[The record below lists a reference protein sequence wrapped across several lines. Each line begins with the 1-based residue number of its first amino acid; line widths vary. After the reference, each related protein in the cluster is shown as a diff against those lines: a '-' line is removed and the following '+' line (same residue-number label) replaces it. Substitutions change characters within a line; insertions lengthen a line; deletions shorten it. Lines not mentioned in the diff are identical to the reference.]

1 MPRYQ
6 LDKWT
11 DLYANRASLLKSS
24 AIRDL
29 LSVTEREDIISLAG
43 GNPYT
48 KDFKMNKIVEATT
61 ETMLRHGNAAL
72 QYGSSEGQI
81 GLKKHIRVLMA
92 TENIMVDGE
101 DFIVTGGSQQGLDIL
116 GKVFIEPGDT
126 ILIEAPSYLGA
137 LSAFAGYEPRIVS
150 IPLDESG
157 LVVSELELRL
167 KELAAEG
174 VRPKFL
180 YTVPNFHNPA
190 GVTLS
195 LERRQRLIELSH
207 AHQLLLIED
216 NPYGRLRFEGDYLPS
231 LRELDENVVYL
242 STFSKILS
250 PGIRLGW
257 LVAPH
262 PILEKVIF
270 AKQAADLCSP
280 TFTQRIV
287 DEFFNQNDLEEYI
300 AQLVK
305 TYRGRRD
312 AMLEAL
318 DEFFPDEAEWMRPEG
333 GFFVWVKL
341 PEFIDTTEMLA
352 DAISQKVAFIPG
364 RAFFAD
370 GRGADFM
377 RLAFCFPSEKEIH
390 EGVRR
395 LSDVVKDQITLYHS
409 VAGNLKLKTE

>member
-1 MPRYQ
+1 MPRYE

-29 LSVTEREDIISLAG
+29 LSVTERKDIVSLAG

-48 KDFKMNKIVEATT
+48 EDFKMNKIVAATT
-61 ETMLRHGNAAL
+61 EAMLSQGNAAL
-72 QYGSSEGQI
+72 QYGSSEGHI
-81 GLKKHIRVLMA
+81 GLKKHICSLMA
-92 TENIMVDGE
+92 TENMTVDRE

-126 ILIEAPSYLGA
+126 IIVEAPSYLGA
-137 LSAFAGYEPRIVS
+137 LSAFAGYEPRVVS
-150 IPLDESG
+150 VPLDEQG
-157 LVVSELELRL
+157 LVVTELETKL
-167 KELAAEG
+167 KELTARG
-174 VRPKFL
+174 IRPKFL

-195 LERRQRLIELSH
+195 LERRQRIIELSREYE
-207 AHQLLLIED
+207 LLLIED
-216 NPYGRLRFEGDYLPS
+216 NPYGRLRFEGEPLPS

-262 PILEKVIF
+262 PILEKIIF

-280 TFTQRIV
+280 SFTQRV
-287 DEFFNQNDLEEYI
+287 VEEFFNKNNLDDYI
-300 AQLVK
+300 LQLVK
-305 TYRGRRD
+305 TYTSRRD

-318 DEFFPDEAEWMRPEG
+318 DEFFPDEAEWTRPQG

-370 GRGADFM
+370 GRGANFM
-377 RLAFCFPSEKEIH
+377 RLAFCFPNEEEIR

-395 LSDVVKDQITLYHS
+395 LSGVVEDQISLYHS
-409 VAGNLKLKTE
+409 VANNLKLD

>member
-1 MPRYQ
+1 MPRYS
-6 LDKWT
+6 LDKWA

-48 KDFKMNKIVEATT
+48 KDFKVNKIVEATT
-61 ETMLRHGNAAL
+61 ETMLSHGNAAL

-81 GLKKHIRVLMA
+81 GLKKHIRSLMA

-150 IPLDESG
+150 IPLDECG

-167 KELAAEG
+167 AELEAEG
-174 VRPKFL
+174 TRPKFL

-195 LERRQRLIELSH
+195 LERRQRLIELSQ
-207 AHQLLLIED
+207 AYQLLLIED

-231 LRELDENVVYL
+231 LRELDENIVYL

-262 PILEKVIF
+262 PILEKIIF

-305 TYRGRRD
+305 TYRGRRN

-318 DEFFPDEAEWMRPEG
+318 DEFFPDEAEWTRPEG

-370 GRGADFM
+370 GRGANFM
-377 RLAFCFPSEKEIH
+377 RLAFCFPSEDEIR